1 MLMSEAVL
9 MLMSAG
15 VYYRRILAIWWV
27 RDIWLYEDTM
37 GIDTGWE
44 ASF

>member
-1 MLMSEAVL
+1 MLMSEAVR

-27 RDIWLYEDTM
+27 IDIWLYEDTM